1 MALAAIPGIFV
12 ANSGVLPEW
21 LPELPYSG
29 FVKWYENAHIPD
41 WMGAKP
47 GAISAA
53 WRYESLD
60 PNRELPFLVLYKY
73 PDVAAQ
79 SAPEFT
85 RVTLNHPSLPEGGP
99 ITKFT
104 KFEVLAGSHVET
116 WRSGSTGDSRSMHW
130 CGSIGKCQLLTRR
143 NTGRGPLLVTETI
156 QPAANTTKA
165 FTDWYQS
172 TYITEL
178 SLMDGWRRTS
188 RFDVGGGNWFALHEF
203 EQRAFD
209 TKKVKKIEGLLGKRS
224 DETKEVERTATSVK
238 LAIWELVRVYG
249 DERDSWGLPGTD
261 SIL

>member
-1 MALAAIPGIFV
+1 MALAAIPGIFI

-130 CGSIGKCQLLTRR
+130 CGSIGKCQRLTRR

-209 TKKVKKIEGLLGKRS
+209 TKKVKIEGLLGKRS

>member
-1 MALAAIPGIFV
+1 MALAATPGIFV
-12 ANSGVLPEW
+12 ANSGVLPAYQSEF
-21 LPELPYSG
+21 PYSQ
-29 FVKWYENAHIPD
+29 FVKWYESAHIPD

-47 GAISAA
+47 GAITAA
-53 WRYESLD
+53 WRYQSLD
-60 PNRELPFLVLYKY
+60 PDRELPFLVTYRY

-85 RVTLNHPSLPEGGP
+85 QVTLNHPSLPEGGP

-116 WRSGSTGDSRSMHW
+116 WRSGSTGDA
-130 CGSIGKCQLLTRR
+130 
-143 NTGRGPLLVTETI
+143 RGPLLVTETI

-188 RFDVGGGNWFALHEF
+188 RFDVGGGKWFALHEF
-203 EQRAFD
+203 ETRAFD
-209 TKKVKKIEGLLGKRS
+209 ENTTKIEGLLGRRS
-224 DETKEVERTATSVK
+224 EETKEVERTAKSVN

-249 DERDSWGLPGTD
+249 DSKGAWGLPGTD